1 MKRALLDRLLDD
13 VRAARPAVVVTD
25 LASGEQRLVHP
36 EEGEDATSEEPL
48 VDEARRAWLEERS
61 GVVAGPWGEALFR
74 VYAPPPRLVIVGGV
88 HVAQAL
94 APMAATAG
102 YGVTVVDPRAAFAS
116 AERFPGVEVVVGWPQ
131 DVLPSRLDRRTGVV
145 SLSHDP
151 KVDDPALLAALAAPT
166 FYVGALGSRRT
177 HAARLERLR
186 GEGLS
191 DTDLERI
198 HGPVGLDIGARTPAE
213 IAVSILAQVVERRRR
228 SARRGG

>member
-1 MKRALLDRLLDD
+1 MKRDLLARLLDD
-13 VRAARPAVVVTD
+13 VEAARPVVVVTD
-25 LASGEQRLVHP
+25 MVSGEQRLVRP
-36 EEGEDATSEEPL
+36 EDEDAVASDPV

-74 VYAPPPRLVIVGGV
+74 VYAPPARMVIVGGV

-102 YGVTVVDPRAAFAS
+102 YRVTVVDPRSAFAS
-116 AERFPGVEVVVGWPQ
+116 AERFPGVERVVGWPQ
-131 DVLPSRLDRRTGVV
+131 DVLPGRVDRRTAVV

-151 KVDDPALLAALAAPT
+151 KVDDPALLAALATPA

-177 HAARLERLR
+177 HAARVERLR
-186 GEGLS
+186 DEGLS
-191 DTDLERI
+191 DADLERI

-228 SARRGG
+228 PARRAG